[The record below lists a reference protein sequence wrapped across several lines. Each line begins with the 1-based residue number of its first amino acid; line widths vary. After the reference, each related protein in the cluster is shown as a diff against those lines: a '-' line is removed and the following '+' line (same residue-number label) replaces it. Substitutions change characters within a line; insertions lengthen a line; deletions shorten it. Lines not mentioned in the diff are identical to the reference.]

1 MLMPLHARCD
11 HPLVTNSGVLKT
23 SAGLW
28 SSSDILSVFWGH
40 TCSQLSPSLPDS
52 WAWGN
57 LKDLEFGE
65 EGMRQGSGRAIR
77 RMPAGHCLN
86 VHGPV
91 RPSVS
96 QHNLS
101 RRGEGG
107 GGEIWS
113 TGSHVHCQSVAL
125 GMHPVGTP
133 IVCHFSLSRK
143 ASRHGRRI
151 T

>member
-1 MLMPLHARCD
+1 MPLHARCD
-11 HPLVTNSGVLKT
+11 HPLVTNRGVLKT
-23 SAGLW
+23 SVGLL

-52 WAWGN
+52 RASGN
-57 LKDLEFGE
+57 LKELEFGE
-65 EGMRQGSGRAIR
+65 EGMRQGSGRAIRRMAIR

-107 GGEIWS
+107 GEI
-113 TGSHVHCQSVAL
+113 
-125 GMHPVGTP
+125 
-133 IVCHFSLSRK
+133 
-143 ASRHGRRI
+143 
-151 T
+151 